1 MTCESGFE
9 STFRGNIDGAYRATN
24 ADELSAIFDT
34 LANTFTEDVQTDA
47 DSSHSIKV
55 LDSNNELKEY
65 SIEDVY
71 SIVLSLQEDKDSSSS
86 SIVELK
92 FEEGGTGVGGIYD
105 LNEIYDKETGI
116 ISLEKAWQLWEGW
129 TGLNPSDLDSYEYKA
144 ITVFTN

>member
-1 MTCESGFE
+1 MICKSGFE

-92 FEEGGTGVGGIYD
+92 FEEVLFVLFGRTTLFCGSIINVGV
-105 LNEIYDKETGI
+105 
-116 ISLEKAWQLWEGW
+116 LW
-129 TGLNPSDLDSYEYKA
+129 TLL
-144 ITVFTN
+144 FTRPLVLR